1 MKLPVVPFLA
11 LVAVLAIGCGTV
23 SYSPYVGEQEDWPIA
38 KGAFVK
44 TKDGIPIYRGLPSRP
59 YTVLGHMVI
68 TTDMGAEEMLAVSK
82 AKANKADAILF
93 VDSTMFASGSFG
105 GGTGYAFPAGRR
117 GAMATGSAFSANTQG
132 VQLTALLIKW
142 KEAAK

>member
-11 LVAVLAIGCGTV
+11 LAAILAIGCGTV
-23 SYSPYVGEQEDWPIA
+23 SYSPYVGQQEDWPIA

-44 TKDGIPIYRGLPSRP
+44 TRDGIPIYRGLPNRP
-59 YTVLGHMVI
+59 YIMLGHMVI
-68 TTDMGAEEMLAVSK
+68 TTDSGAEEMLAVSK

-93 VDSTMFASGSFG
+93 VDSNMFASGSIG
-105 GGTGYAFPAGRR
+105 SGTAYAFPTRG
-117 GAMATGSAFSANTQG
+117 GAMSTGSGFSATTHG
-132 VQLTALLIKW
+132 VQLTAILIKW